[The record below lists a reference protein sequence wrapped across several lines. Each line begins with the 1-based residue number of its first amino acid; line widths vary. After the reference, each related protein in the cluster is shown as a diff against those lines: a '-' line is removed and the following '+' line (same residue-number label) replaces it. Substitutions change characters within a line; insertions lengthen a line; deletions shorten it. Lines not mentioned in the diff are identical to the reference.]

1 MHSKKVYSKYGLIGE
16 NLTPKQNIEIEISSG
31 GIISNIKWWNNFNL
45 RQKME
50 IEIIYIFF
58 YITQFF

>member
-31 GIISNIKWWNNFNL
+31 GIISNYKCEKIN
-45 RQKME
+45 R
-50 IEIIYIFF
+50 I
-58 YITQFF
+58 